1 MAQNLDLNVNVNTDQ
16 AGKSVGSLKTQ
27 LREAQAEVVALS
39 DKFGATSKEA
49 IEAAKR
55 AGELRDRIGDAS
67 ALTQAFNPDAKFRA
81 LTASLSGVAGGFA
94 AVQGAMAL
102 FGAES
107 EDVQKTLLKVQAAMA
122 LSQGLQS
129 VGESID
135 SFKQLGAVIKSTT
148 VFQGA
153 YNFVM
158 GQSSEVIKVANV
170 ELSQNIVELNTQST
184 ATAVVATTTS
194 AATIALRVFR
204 AALLATGIG
213 AIVLLLTSLISSLG
227 SFTSSTKKAKE
238 EQDKLNESIKT
249 SNEILD
255 NNINKIQRAGNL
267 RISEL
272 KKNNATE
279 AEIYSEQRKID
290 LELLDEYLE
299 DYRKK
304 YAIFEKDQIKNGKST
319 DEKIKENSD
328 NFRKEALQASYKYY
342 NQEVKLQIDADNE
355 VIRIKK
361 LNDDKQ
367 KEIDQ
372 KKKET
377 KANELQELKDSEKET
392 MLVLLSEREAEEF
405 KINEHYSR
413 LLFLA
418 SKYNQDDSQIKEA
431 HKVELNKISDKYLKK
446 EQEDERLIAF
456 QRIQNLITDID
467 YENSLLDFDFE
478 LDQQRLANKEAYIAE
493 QKAIELSNLDLTGKE
508 RLEIIAKYAKQ
519 EQDIEK
525 EVTASKKAE
534 KEAQT
539 AMQLQYIGFAEQAG
553 NLLGQIAGKSK
564 AIAIAGLLIEKGAA
578 IAKIIT
584 QMGTVPPVVYIP
596 APPYVLPN
604 PAFIPSRIGGALSI
618 ASVIAASVNG
628 IQQINQAG
636 SGGTGS
642 SSVPSIST
650 QAPMLPQLPAAQTT
664 NISRQSIND
673 MGNQAVRA
681 YVIETD
687 VTGNQQRMAAIRQ
700 RARFS

>member
-194 AATIALRVFR
+194 AATIALRVFK

-213 AIVLLLTSLISSLG
+213 AIVILLTSLISSLG

-238 EQDKLNESIKT
+238 EQDKFNESIET

-279 AEIYSEQRKID
+279 AEIYKAQRKID
-290 LELLDEYLE
+290 SELLDEYLK

-328 NFRKEALQASYKYY
+328 NFRKAALQASDKYY
-342 NQEVKLQIDADNE
+342 NQEAKLQIDANNE
-355 VIRIKK
+355 LIRI
-361 LNDDKQ
+361 
-367 KEIDQ
+367 
-372 KKKET
+372 
-377 KANELQELKDSEKET
+377 
-392 MLVLLSEREAEEF
+392 
-405 KINEHYSR
+405 
-413 LLFLA
+413 
-418 SKYNQDDSQIKEA
+418 
-431 HKVELNKISDKYLKK
+431 
-446 EQEDERLIAF
+446 
-456 QRIQNLITDID
+456 
-467 YENSLLDFDFE
+467 
-478 LDQQRLANKEAYIAE
+478 NKEA
-493 QKAIELSNLDLTGKE
+493 
-508 RLEIIAKYAKQ
+508 Q
-519 EQDIEK
+519 EKKEK
-525 EVTASKKAE
+525 EE
-534 KEAQT
+534 KEAQDK
-539 AMQLQYIGFAEQAG
+539 LQKDLLQSYEDYLKRREFARKNKEGLYKEDIAQNKALANIKLNGVQILAIDQANSDAKKKITEEERNLRVNAAYDIADATMALGSIVGEQTK
-553 NLLGQIAGKSK
+553 AGK
-564 AIAIAGLLIEKGAA
+564 ALGVA
-578 IAKIIT
+578 
-584 QMGTVPPVVYIP
+584 
-596 APPYVLPN
+596 
-604 PAFIPSRIGGALSI
+604 GALINTYVGASEVIRAKSTIPEPFGTIQKI
-618 ASVIAASVNG
+618 ASVAAIIATGMRAVKSITAV
-628 IQQINQAG
+628 QVP
-636 SGGTGS
+636 GGGGGGGVS
-642 SSVPSIST
+642 APAMST
-650 QAPMLPQLPAAQTT
+650 QAPILPQLPAAQMTQL
-664 NISRQSIND
+664 NAQSIND
-673 MGNQAVRA
+673 LGNQAVRA

-687 VTGNQQRMAAIRQ
+687 VTGNQQRMAAIKQ